1 MRRRRKASGVT
12 LISTTSKTSPSE
24 HSEQV
29 GFINWF
35 RVQYPNVLIFAIP
48 NGEKRAITVAK
59 RLKAEG
65 VVRGIPDLFIP
76 QWNLWVEMKR
86 KTGGRLSTEQ
96 KSMIN
101 YLQNI
106 GYTII
111 VGIGAGDASRQ
122 VLEFVRLKND
132 SASKNS

>member
-1 MRRRRKASGVT
+1 MRRKRTASAVT
-12 LISTTSKTSPSE
+12 LISVLKTSPSE

-35 RVQYPNVLIFAIP
+35 RVQYPKVLIFAIP
-48 NGEKRAITVAK
+48 NGEKRSITVAK

-76 QWNLWVEMKR
+76 EWRLWVEMKR

-106 GYTII
+106 GYTVI

-122 VLEFVRLKND
+122 VLEFVKVRKET
-132 SASKNS
+132 K

>member
-1 MRRRRKASGVT
+1 MRRRRKVSAVT
-12 LISTTSKTSPSE
+12 LISASKIYPSE

-35 RVQYPNVLIFAIP
+35 RAKYPQVLIFAIP

-76 QWNLWVEMKR
+76 QWTLWVEMKR
-86 KTGGRLSTEQ
+86 ISGGRLSPEQ
-96 KSMIN
+96 RAMIQ
-101 YLQNI
+101 YLEGI
-106 GYTII
+106 GQKVI
-111 VGIGAGDASRQ
+111 VGKGAADASRQ
-122 VLEFVRLKND
+122 ILEFLKEEIL
-132 SASKNS
+132 

>member
-1 MRRRRKASGVT
+1 MRRRRKVSAVT
-12 LISTTSKTSPSE
+12 LISASKTSPSE

-35 RVQYPNVLIFAIP
+35 RVKYPNVLIFAIP

-76 QWNLWVEMKR
+76 QWTLWVEMKR
-86 KTGGRLSTEQ
+86 ISGGQLSPEQ
-96 KSMIN
+96 KAMIQ
-101 YLQNI
+101 YLEGI
-106 GYTII
+106 GQKVI
-111 VGIGAGDASRQ
+111 VAKGAGDASKQ
-122 VLEFVRLKND
+122 ILEHLKE
-132 SASKNS
+132 KIL

>member
-1 MRRRRKASGVT
+1 MRRKRTASAVT
-12 LISTTSKTSPSE
+12 LISVLKTSPSE

-35 RVQYPNVLIFAIP
+35 RVQYPKVLIFAIP
-48 NGEKRAITVAK
+48 NGEKRSITVAK

-76 QWNLWVEMKR
+76 EWRLWVEMKR

-106 GYTII
+106 GYAVI

-122 VLEFVRLKND
+122 VLEFVRVRKET
-132 SASKNS
+132 K

>member
-1 MRRRRKASGVT
+1 MRRKRKAVT
-12 LISTTSKTSPSE
+12 LISSTSKTSPSE

-29 GFINWF
+29 GLINWF
-35 RVQYPNVLIFAIP
+35 RLQYPNVLIFAIP

-86 KTGGRLSTEQ
+86 VSGGRLSPDQ
-96 KSMIN
+96 KSMIT
-101 YLQNI
+101 YLESI
-106 GYTII
+106 GNTVII
-111 VGIGAGDASRQ
+111 GKGAADASKQ
-122 VLEFVRLKND
+122 ILEHCDAR
-132 SASKNS
+132 

>member
-1 MRRRRKASGVT
+1 MKRKRTASAVT
-12 LISTTSKTSPSE
+12 LISVSKTSPSE

-35 RVQYPNVLIFAIP
+35 RVQYPKVLIFAIP
-48 NGEKRAITVAK
+48 NGEKRSITVAK

-76 QWNLWVEMKR
+76 EWRLWVEMKR
-86 KTGGRLSTEQ
+86 KTGSRLSTEQ

-122 VLEFVRLKND
+122 VLEFVRVRKET
-132 SASKNS
+132 K

>member
-1 MRRRRKASGVT
+1 MRRRKVSAVT
-12 LISTTSKTSPSE
+12 LISASKTSPSE

-35 RVQYPNVLIFAIP
+35 RAKYPQVLIFAIP

-76 QWNLWVEMKR
+76 QFNLWVEMKR
-86 KTGGRLSTEQ
+86 ISGGRLSPEQ
-96 KSMIN
+96 KGMIQ
-101 YLQNI
+101 YLEGI
-106 GYTII
+106 GQKVI
-111 VGIGAGDASRQ
+111 VGKGAADASRQ
-122 VLEFVRLKND
+122 ILEFLEEK
-132 SASKNS
+132 KP

>member
-1 MRRRRKASGVT
+1 MGKSGQFT
-12 LISTTSKTSPSE
+12 
-24 HSEQV
+24 
-29 GFINWF
+29 G
-35 RVQYPNVLIFAIP
+35 
-48 NGEKRAITVAK
+48 AK

-76 QWNLWVEMKR
+76 EWRLWVEMKR

-106 GYTII
+106 GYTVI

-122 VLEFVRLKND
+122 VLEFVRVRKET
-132 SASKNS
+132 K

>member
-1 MRRRRKASGVT
+1 
-12 LISTTSKTSPSE
+12 
-24 HSEQV
+24 
-29 GFINWF
+29 
-35 RVQYPNVLIFAIP
+35 
-48 NGEKRAITVAK
+48 VAK

-76 QWNLWVEMKR
+76 EWRLWVEMKR
-86 KTGGRLSTEQ
+86 KTGSRLSTEQ

-122 VLEFVRLKND
+122 VLEFVRVRKET
-132 SASKNS
+132 K